1 MAIRT
6 RGRFRMSFQN
16 RRPGLAI
23 VVAVVVAAALAAC
36 GGSNASPAPSATPLA
51 AIPSPSASPSSAP
64 SASASP
70 LVTSTPLPALPLTAR
85 ARAALAKY
93 VTLSAAAD
101 RSFHASLS
109 GTTAINGEDAG
120 IYTYDL
126 DVAGKDVSS
135 TATVL
140 GNTLRLVAIGDRM
153 WVKSGDGDWVAAPR
167 NDQALTDILD
177 IFGYVGD
184 PAALVYIGS
193 TVEGGHPV
201 EHFRSAAPIPY
212 QTASM
217 RAAGIF
223 GSVTSLGL
231 TIGTD
236 GKPVRITYRSA
247 GDIPNAEGVVQ
258 HVESSNLMQLSR
270 WGEAIKITPP
280 I

>member
-1 MAIRT
+1 MPL
-6 RGRFRMSFQN
+6 QN
-16 RRPGLAI
+16 HRPWLAI
-23 VVAVVVAAALAAC
+23 VVAAIVVAAC
-36 GGSNASPAPSATPLA
+36 GGPNASPAPSATPVA
-51 AIPSPSASPSSAP
+51 ATPSPSASSVTAP

-70 LVTSTPLPALPLTAR
+70 LVTPAPLPALPVTAR

-93 VTLSAAAD
+93 VTLSAAAE

-109 GTTAINGEDAG
+109 GTTAIDGEDAG

-153 WVKSGDGDWVAAPR
+153 WVKNGDNDWVAAAR
-167 NDQALTDILD
+167 NDQALADVLD

-184 PAALVYIGS
+184 PTALVYIGS
-193 TVEGGHPV
+193 TVEAGHPV
-201 EHFRSAAPIPY
+201 EHFRSDGPIPY

-223 GSVTSLGL
+223 GSITDLGL
-231 TIGTD
+231 TIETD
-236 GKPVRITYRSA
+236 GKPVRITYRST

-258 HVESSNLMQLSR
+258 HVESANLMQLSH

-280 I
+280 V

>member
-1 MAIRT
+1 MP
-6 RGRFRMSFQN
+6 FQN
-16 RRPGLAI
+16 HRPWLAI
-23 VVAVVVAAALAAC
+23 VVAAIVVAAVAAC
-36 GGSNASPAPSATPLA
+36 GGSNASSAPSATPLA
-51 AIPSPSASPSSAP
+51 AIPSPSASPTSGP
-64 SASASP
+64 SASAAPSV
-70 LVTSTPLPALPLTAR
+70 VTPTPLPALPLTAR

-120 IYTYDL
+120 IYTYYL

-201 EHFRSAAPIPY
+201 EHFRSDAPIPY

-223 GSVTSLGL
+223 GSITNLGL

-258 HVESSNLMQLSR
+258 HVESANLMQLSR

-280 I
+280 V